1 MFFTLD
7 TDISK
12 LKFEI
17 WPMFFLLSVFSTL
30 EGTFLRFKS
39 DVLQRLHYNSHHIIF
54 SKTFF
59 FTLQEANHGT
69 MSISYDVTSCAKLKC
84 IVSCLNF
91 GIEDNFI
98 DGECLMIDMKH
109 AVNTI

>member
-1 MFFTLD
+1 MAHVLSFERVLYSRRNF
-7 TDISK
+7 
-12 LKFEI
+12 LK
-17 WPMFFLLSVFSTL
+17 
-30 EGTFLRFKS
+30 FKS

-54 SKTFF
+54 SKTLF

>member
-1 MFFTLD
+1 MYCKD
-7 TDISK
+7 CIIIVIIS
-12 LKFEI
+12 
-17 WPMFFLLSVFSTL
+17 FFLKL
-30 EGTFLRFKS
+30 
-39 DVLQRLHYNSHHIIF
+39 
-54 SKTFF
+54 F

-69 MSISYDVTSCAKLKC
+69 MSTSYDVTSCAKLKC

-91 GIEDNFI
+91 GIEDNFT

>member
-1 MFFTLD
+1 MCCKDCIIIVIISFFP
-7 TDISK
+7 K
-12 LKFEI
+12 R
-17 WPMFFLLSVFSTL
+17 FF
-30 EGTFLRFKS
+30 
-39 DVLQRLHYNSHHIIF
+39 I
-54 SKTFF
+54 
-59 FTLQEANHGT
+59 LQEANHGT

>member
-1 MFFTLD
+1 
-7 TDISK
+7 
-12 LKFEI
+12 
-17 WPMFFLLSVFSTL
+17 MFFLLSVFSTL
-30 EGTFLRFKS
+30 EGTFKDSSLMYCK
-39 DVLQRLHYNSHHIIF
+39 DCIIIVII
-54 SKTFF
+54 SFF
-59 FTLQEANHGT
+59 LKRFTLQEANHGT
-69 MSISYDVTSCAKLKC
+69 MSISYDDTSCAKLKC

>member
-1 MFFTLD
+1 MYCKD
-7 TDISK
+7 CVIIVIIS
-12 LKFEI
+12 
-17 WPMFFLLSVFSTL
+17 FFL
-30 EGTFLRFKS
+30 K
-39 DVLQRLHYNSHHIIF
+39 H
-54 SKTFF
+54 F

-91 GIEDNFI
+91 GIEDNSI
-98 DGECLMIDMKH
+98 DGECLMIDIKH

>member
-12 LKFEI
+12 LKLRNVAHVLSFERV
-17 WPMFFLLSVFSTL
+17 LYSQRN
-30 EGTFLRFKS
+30 FLRFKS
-39 DVLQRLHYNSHHIIF
+39 DVLPRLHHNSHHIIY

-91 GIEDNFI
+91 GIEENFI
-98 DGECLMIDMKH
+98 DGECLMIYMKH